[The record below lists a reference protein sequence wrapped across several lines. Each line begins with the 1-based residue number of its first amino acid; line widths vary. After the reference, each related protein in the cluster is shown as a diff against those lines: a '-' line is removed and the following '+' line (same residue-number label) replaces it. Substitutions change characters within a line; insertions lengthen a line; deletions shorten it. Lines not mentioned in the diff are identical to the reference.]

1 MYKEWLYD
9 RRGGGVDFINQNKG
23 FDHDSGNAK
32 LQINSSS
39 VEVNLP
45 YWHNASTYICIY
57 KAILF
62 VLLLIFTS
70 YNVFTCHMTCFLIL
84 LYFVVVNAVINI
96 IHCLLIIVL
105 NLYDRLYRLNSYAIF
120 VCVVKKMGYKIV
132 QMQFQIFFSNY
143 IYLIML

>member
-1 MYKEWLYD
+1 MYIGNGYTAEGW
-9 RRGGGVDFINQNKG
+9 GGGEGDFINQNMG
-23 FDHDSGNAK
+23 FDHDSRNAK

-62 VLLLIFTS
+62 ALLLIFTS

-105 NLYDRLYRLNSYAIF
+105 NLYNRLQIKFICNI
-120 VCVVKKMGYKIV
+120 CVRCKEDGI
-132 QMQFQIFFSNY
+132 
-143 IYLIML
+143 